1 MAQVGQATSKR
12 DKLLRKGGLKP
23 GGKVAVC
30 LLVLVIAAIIGG
42 LVLAGWPFG
51 GVSGSSFEIERNEES
66 AEAAGETQAT
76 VDAAAVAPAPQTKI
90 VVHVDGQVA
99 APGVYELVE
108 GEARVNDAIVAA
120 GGLTGDA
127 DTASLNLA
135 SKVTDGQ
142 KVYVPAVG
150 EAQAHQVEGTAS
162 AGDAGASS
170 ASSSGGLINI
180 NLASVDE
187 LQALSGVGEATAK
200 AIVEE
205 RASNG
210 EFTCIEDLMRVSGI
224 GEKKFAK
231 LRDQICV

>member
-1 MAQVGQATSKR
+1 MAQVGRAVSKR
-12 DKLLRKGGLKP
+12 DRLLRKGGLKP

-42 LVLAGWPFG
+42 FVFASWPLG
-51 GVSGSSFEIERNEES
+51 GVSGSSFEIERNVES
-66 AEAAGETQAT
+66 AEAVGETQTA
-76 VDAAAVAPAPQTKI
+76 VDTAAVAPAPQTKI

-108 GEARVNDAIVAA
+108 GEARVNDAIIAA

-127 DTASLNLA
+127 DASSLNLA

-142 KVYVPAVG
+142 KVYVPAAR
-150 EAQAHQVEGTAS
+150 EAQVASEAAS
-162 AGDAGASS
+162 AAATGA
-170 ASSSGGLINI
+170 AAATSSGGLINI
-180 NLASVDE
+180 NLATVDE
-187 LQALSGVGEATAK
+187 LQTLSGVGESTAK

-205 RASNG
+205 RTSNG